1 MVIENVFDFLIFFLE
16 GGGIFSGSDVL
27 FLHFQIK

>member
-1 MVIENVFDFLIFFLE
+1 MFLIVLFFFG